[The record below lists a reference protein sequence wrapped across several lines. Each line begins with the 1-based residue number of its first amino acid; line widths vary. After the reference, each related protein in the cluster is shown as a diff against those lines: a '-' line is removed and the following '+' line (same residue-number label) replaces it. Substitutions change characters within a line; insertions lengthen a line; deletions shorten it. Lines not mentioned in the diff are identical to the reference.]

1 MKWSGGQGTANQSTR
16 QTRRQA
22 AGKKEG
28 SKTEQDVNQE
38 QAEVTYSRK
47 QGHQKDEQT
56 AGKLEAIGLYDESR
70 IKNHR
75 NRGVYIYRGRVRPNK
90 GVVS

>member
-1 MKWSGGQGTANQSTR
+1 MKLSGGQGTANQS
-16 QTRRQA
+16 
-22 AGKKEG
+22 GKKEG